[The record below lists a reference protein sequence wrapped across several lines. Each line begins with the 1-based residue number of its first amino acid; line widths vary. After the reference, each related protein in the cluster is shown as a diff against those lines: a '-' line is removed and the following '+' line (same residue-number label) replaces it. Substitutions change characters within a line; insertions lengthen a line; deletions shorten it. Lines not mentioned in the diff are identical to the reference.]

1 MDHNCRHV
9 LAAMLFCYL
18 CLCYMSRVD
27 LNVTILAM
35 VDETYASHESGTP
48 QSMSFCGFTSGQ
60 KKPNSLPNMGRY
72 EWNGSHQSLILGAF
86 FWGYIFM
93 QIPGGLLTLHH
104 GPKRLGA
111 ACIAGSALADLCVPI
126 LAQYGYWCLIIL
138 RVIQGLF
145 QGAMMPIVG
154 CLLGRWVPLDQRS
167 RYAAFVYAGTQFGTA
182 VGQAVAGELSQ
193 TRAVWNPMT
202 QSPDYVS
209 RWPNVHHLFG
219 TLGLLFSGWW
229 YLLGIRLA
237 RRPSENNA
245 GRNGR
250 SKVPVSS
257 FSPLLHISSQS
268 PERAYSDAT
277 TRADSSIRCTSYSK
291 LCYLFSCHAHV
302 PWRPIF
308 RSSAVWSVLMCHV
321 AYNWCW
327 YTLVTCMPMYMGR
340 VLGFDIASS
349 GWLSSI
355 PYVVQVL
362 LAQAVARV
370 SDLLIANRIASVTR
384 VRRVN
389 NLIALGGAGLGL
401 VCVGLAGC
409 RQAEAVFLLMLS
421 VGVLGFA
428 SAGYQSNLVDLSP
441 PLAVCV
447 GLAGCRQAE
456 AVFLLML
463 SVGVLGFASAGYQSN
478 LVDLSPPLAANIV
491 SITNTVATLPGIF
504 GPLLVGH
511 VTKYSVLLAQA
522 VARVSD
528 LLIAN
533 RIASVTRVRRVNNLI
548 ERCLGD
554 FLHQQNKRPHTSFT
568 SSVSQ
573 WMIVFSVSAA
583 LAWFAAI
590 FNLCFTSGLV
600 QPWTPSRS
608 EMVAKA

>member
-1 MDHNCRHV
+1 MEYSCRHV

-35 VDETYASHESGTP
+35 VDETFASHESGVLQVT
-48 QSMSFCGFTSGQ
+48 SFCGFTSGQ
-60 KKPNSLPNMGRY
+60 KKLNSLPNMGRY
-72 EWNGSHQSLILGAF
+72 EWNGSQQSLILGAF

-93 QIPGGLLTLHH
+93 QIPGGLLTLRY

-111 ACIAGSALADLCVPI
+111 VCIAGSALADLCVPI
-126 LAQYGYWCLIIL
+126 LAQYGYWCLIVL

-145 QGAMMPIVG
+145 QGAVMPIVG

-167 RYAAFVYAGTQFGTA
+167 RYAAFVYAGTQFGAA

-202 QSPDYVS
+202 QAPNYVNH
-209 RWPNVHHLFG
+209 WPNVHHLFG

-229 YLLGIRLA
+229 YYLIFDWPDVHPRITQSEMDGL
-237 RRPSENNA
+237 RRRYDPTVFGCS
-245 GRNGR
+245 R
-250 SKVPVSS
+250 S
-257 FSPLLHISSQS
+257 L
-268 PERAYSDAT
+268 ERASSDT
-277 TRADSSIRCTSYSK
+277 TKRADNSIRCTPHSK
-291 LCYLFSCHAHV
+291 RCPPFLCDARV

-308 RSSAVWSVLMCHV
+308 HSPPVWSVLMCHV

-327 YTLVTCMPMYMGR
+327 YTLITCMPMYMGR

-362 LAQAVARV
+362 IAQVVARV
-370 SDLLIANRIASVTR
+370 SDLLIASRTASVTQ

-409 RQAEAVFLLMLS
+409 RQAEAVMLLL
-421 VGVLGFA
+421 
-428 SAGYQSNLVDLSP
+428 
-441 PLAVCV
+441 
-447 GLAGCRQAE
+447 
-456 AVFLLML
+456 L

-511 VTKYSVLLAQA
+511 VTKYS
-522 VARVSD
+522 
-528 LLIAN
+528 
-533 RIASVTRVRRVNNLI
+533 
-548 ERCLGD
+548 
-554 FLHQQNKRPHTSFT
+554 

-573 WMIVFSVSAA
+573 WMIVFSVSAV

-600 QPWTPSRS
+600 QPWTPSRG
-608 EMVAKA
+608 ETVAKV